1 MPLIQHYELVR
12 CGAVI
17 IVGQAIVACNYFSQH
32 YISFLSIAYY
42 FPTARKR
49 YLPRIQKVS
58 DQLKQVLPKAFAN
71 KNQNSNWLDDVQS
84 LYTTADNAILP
95 MKLYTSS
102 LDGQGL
108 RMTQSEF
115 VKTMKVNIDKYERN
129 VQQLSKALDQQDKTM
144 AQTAVQQLSQALA
157 DFRSAGKLS
166 EDIED
171 LPSVDEVRRMTM
183 RRPTMKFTQY

>member
-1 MPLIQHYELVR
+1 M
-12 CGAVI
+12 
-17 IVGQAIVACNYFSQH
+17 
-32 YISFLSIAYY
+32 
-42 FPTARKR
+42 
-49 YLPRIQKVS
+49 PRIQKVS

>member
-1 MPLIQHYELVR
+1 
-12 CGAVI
+12 
-17 IVGQAIVACNYFSQH
+17 
-32 YISFLSIAYY
+32 
-42 FPTARKR
+42 
-49 YLPRIQKVS
+49 LPRIQKVS